1 MGRPGGLTL
10 MEILITIV
18 LVTTVLISFA
28 MVYPFGYRLR
38 QKAFRGTQ
46 AANVAAAVAEEVRNL
61 PMDNAD
67 LDLADLA
74 SADDYW
80 RPGKYPGFPATDM
93 QGQYTI
99 EAGDIFVYLYTQPN
113 PNDPDDE
120 SRRTPTFANIQVTVT
135 WYETL
140 PGAQELQ
147 KKKVT
152 VMTAK
157 TANRP

>member
-61 PMDNAD
+61 PMTNAD

-74 SADDYW
+74 SADNYW

-99 EAGDIFVYLYTQPN
+99 EAGDIFVYLYTQPQ
-113 PNDPDDE
+113 PNNLGDK
-120 SRRTPTFANIQVTVT
+120 PTFANIQVTVT

>member
-1 MGRPGGLTL
+1 VGRPGGLTL

-61 PMDNAD
+61 PMTNAD

-74 SADDYW
+74 SADNYW

-99 EAGDIFVYLYTQPN
+99 EAGDIFVYLYTQPQ
-113 PNDPDDE
+113 PNNLGDK
-120 SRRTPTFANIQVTVT
+120 PTFANIQVTVT